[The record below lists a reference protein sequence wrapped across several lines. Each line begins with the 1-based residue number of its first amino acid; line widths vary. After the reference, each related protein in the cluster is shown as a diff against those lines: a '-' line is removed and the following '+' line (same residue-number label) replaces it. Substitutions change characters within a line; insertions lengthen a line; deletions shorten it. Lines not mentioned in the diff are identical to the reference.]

1 MPPSAPLDE
10 PIVPVEPGMAPVDD
24 PPMVDGVVGVV
35 EIPAPPIDVLFC
47 ELPPPDAVPPSVPGI
62 PPVTE
67 PPALYGLPPSVPG
80 IPPVTDPPIAVFGV
94 DGVDW
99 RVDGG

>member
-1 MPPSAPLDE
+1 
-10 PIVPVEPGMAPVDD
+10 MAPVDD